1 MNFSVLFD
9 DVVKDEYGTWSQ
21 ICEYHAE
28 NSDILVLGKLENS
41 PFENIICGCHG
52 CKNNAGYYIDFY
64 GKK

>member
-1 MNFSVLFD
+1 MDFSFLFD

-41 PFENIICGCHG
+41 PSENIICGCHG
-52 CKNNAGYYIDFY
+52 CKTKAEYYIDFLY
-64 GKK
+64 

>member
-41 PFENIICGCHG
+41 PSENIICGCHV
-52 CKNNAGYYIDFY
+52 CKNKAEYYIDFLY
-64 GKK
+64 